1 MVAISMFTISFR
13 KRKDLD
19 PTKCERYEKSVENV
33 ISTVSNMLNPF
44 DTEQKSLLSLASGFV
59 VDDNIADGLLGAEQ
73 IGEDQFLGF
82 VKNTLTT
89 EEPDIFQTIKKNKLP
104 TIQNSKAGIKN
115 SAGKELDSK

>member
-1 MVAISMFTISFR
+1 MFTISFR

-59 VDDNIADGLLGAEQ
+59 VDDNIADVYLEQNRLGR
-73 IGEDQFLGF
+73 INF
-82 VKNTLTT
+82 
-89 EEPDIFQTIKKNKLP
+89 
-104 TIQNSKAGIKN
+104 
-115 SAGKELDSK
+115 